1 MISGWKTRARQVI
14 DLVRTARAS
23 LQAMHPESQDVD
35 LGRYFTIDVG
45 DTEAPALQDSLL
57 QSKGVTAAYIQ
68 PAEELP

>member
-1 MISGWKTRARQVI
+1 
-14 DLVRTARAS
+14 
-23 LQAMHPESQDVD
+23 MHPESQDVD